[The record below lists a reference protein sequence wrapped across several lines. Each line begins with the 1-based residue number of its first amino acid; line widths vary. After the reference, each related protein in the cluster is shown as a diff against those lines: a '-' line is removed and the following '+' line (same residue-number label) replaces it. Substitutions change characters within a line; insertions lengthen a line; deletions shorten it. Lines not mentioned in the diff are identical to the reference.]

1 MKSASNSGPHA
12 QGPQPETGP
21 GTGNEPKAVE
31 RTIEKPKLT
40 SILDDSQAFAGFSRL
55 SVAMVITNPNSDD
68 NPIVYINDAFER
80 TTGYQRSRV
89 IGRNCRFLQGADT
102 DPSAIQMI
110 RSAIEAGE
118 NVSVDIL
125 NYRATGEAF
134 MNRLL
139 ISPIIDDTGKPI
151 YFLGIQKELR
161 DDEKDRSSDTT
172 RRHLDLVCSRVGQ
185 DLGLIVASLVGET
198 DGTAPVSDD
207 ALKRRLRMLDVLPGR
222 LECLQFVY
230 EEMKLADA
238 QWNRDGI
245 DLGSLLSRISHTI
258 AHNEGRPG
266 VRFVSLVEPLEVN
279 LDTAIRVALIT
290 FELVSNAFQHA
301 FDGLDQGYLE
311 LRVNRLAAGGLRMT
325 ISDDGVGI
333 PRKLNFPSGEFVGGR
348 LVETL
353 LDGLDAS
360 LNVVRG
366 AAGTVIMIDVPVGFT
381 DFKG

>member
-1 MKSASNSGPHA
+1 
-12 QGPQPETGP
+12 
-21 GTGNEPKAVE
+21 VE
-31 RTIEKPKLT
+31 RIVEKPKLT
-40 SILDDSQAFAGFSRL
+40 SVLDDSDALSGFSRL
-55 SVAMVITNPNSDD
+55 SVAMVITNPNTED

-80 TTGYQRSRV
+80 ITGYQRSHV
-89 IGRNCRFLQGADT
+89 IGRNCRFLQGPDT
-102 DPSAIQMI
+102 DPESVRRI

-118 NVSVDIL
+118 DVSVDIL
-125 NYRATGEAF
+125 NYRSTGEAF

-139 ISPIIDDTGKPI
+139 IAPINGGSGRPV
-151 YFLGIQKELR
+151 YLLGIQKELR
-161 DDEKDRSSDTT
+161 DDEQDRANEAT
-172 RRHLDLVCSRVGQ
+172 RLHLDTVYSRVSQ
-185 DLGLIVASLVGET
+185 DLGLIVSSLVDEVDGDMPIPAET
-198 DGTAPVSDD
+198 R
-207 ALKRRLRMLDVLPGR
+207 ALRLRMLDVLPRR

-230 EEMKLADA
+230 EEMKLADT

-279 LDTAIRVALIT
+279 LETAIRVALIT

-333 PRKLNFPSGEFVGGR
+333 PKKLDFPSGHSVGGR
-348 LVETL
+348 LVGSL
-353 LDGLDAS
+353 LEGLEAT
-360 LNVVRG
+360 LNVARG

-381 DFKG
+381 DFRQ

>member
-1 MKSASNSGPHA
+1 M
-12 QGPQPETGP
+12 
-21 GTGNEPKAVE
+21 E
-31 RTIEKPKLT
+31 RFVEKPKLT
-40 SILDDSQAFAGFSRL
+40 SVLDDSQALAGFSRL

-89 IGRNCRFLQGADT
+89 VGRNCRFLQGPDT
-102 DPSAIQMI
+102 DPQAIQMI
-110 RSAIEAGE
+110 RDGLEAGE
-118 NVSVDIL
+118 DIAVDIL

-139 ISPIIDDTGKPI
+139 IAPINDGSGNPL

-161 DDEKDRSSDTT
+161 DDERDRASDAT
-172 RRHLDLVCSRVGQ
+172 RLHLDLVCSRVGQ
-185 DLGLIVASLVGET
+185 DLGLIVSSLVGPNEGDSPAT
-198 DGTAPVSDD
+198 PEDN
-207 ALKRRLRMLDVLPGR
+207 KRRLRMLDVLPRR

-230 EEMKLADA
+230 EEMKLADE

-333 PRKLNFPSGEFVGGR
+333 PRKVTFPSADSVGGR
-348 LVETL
+348 LVASL
-353 LDGLDAS
+353 LDGLDAT

-366 AAGTVIMIDVPVGFT
+366 AAGTVVMIDVPVGFT

>member
-1 MKSASNSGPHA
+1 M
-12 QGPQPETGP
+12 
-21 GTGNEPKAVE
+21 E
-31 RTIEKPKLT
+31 RSVEKPKLT
-40 SILDDSQAFAGFSRL
+40 SVLDDSQALAGFSRL

-89 IGRNCRFLQGADT
+89 IGRNCRFLQGPDT
-102 DPSAIQMI
+102 DPKAVQMI
-110 RSAIEAGE
+110 RDAIESGE
-118 NVSVDIL
+118 DVSVDIL

-139 ISPIIDDTGKPI
+139 IAPISDGLGKPV

-161 DDEKDRSSDTT
+161 DDEKDRASEAT
-172 RRHLDLVCSRVGQ
+172 RLHLDTVCSRVGQ
-185 DLGLIVASLVGET
+185 DLGLIVSSLVDNAELG
-198 DGTAPVSDD
+198 G
-207 ALKRRLRMLDVLPGR
+207 ALSAEAKKRQLRLLDVLPRR

-230 EEMKLADA
+230 EEMKLADE

-279 LDTAIRVALIT
+279 LDAAIRMALIT

-333 PRKLNFPSGEFVGGR
+333 PRKMSFPSVNSVGGR
-348 LVETL
+348 LVSSL
-353 LDGLDAS
+353 LDGLDGT

>member
-1 MKSASNSGPHA
+1 
-12 QGPQPETGP
+12 
-21 GTGNEPKAVE
+21 
-31 RTIEKPKLT
+31 
-40 SILDDSQAFAGFSRL
+40 
-55 SVAMVITNPNSDD
+55 MVITNPNSDD

-89 IGRNCRFLQGADT
+89 IGRNCRFLQGPDT
-102 DPSAIQMI
+102 DPKAVQMI
-110 RSAIEAGE
+110 RDAIESGE
-118 NVSVDIL
+118 DVSVDIL

-139 ISPIIDDTGKPI
+139 IAPISDGLGKPV

-161 DDEKDRSSDTT
+161 DDEKDRASEAT
-172 RRHLDLVCSRVGQ
+172 RLHLDTVCSRVGQ
-185 DLGLIVASLVGET
+185 DLGLIVSSLVDNAELG
-198 DGTAPVSDD
+198 G
-207 ALKRRLRMLDVLPGR
+207 ALSAEAKKRQLRLLDVLPRR

-230 EEMKLADA
+230 EEMKLADE

-279 LDTAIRVALIT
+279 LDAAIRMALIT

-333 PRKLNFPSGEFVGGR
+333 PRKMSFPSVNSVGGR
-348 LVETL
+348 LVSSL
-353 LDGLDAS
+353 LDGLDGT

>member
-1 MKSASNSGPHA
+1 M
-12 QGPQPETGP
+12 
-21 GTGNEPKAVE
+21 E
-31 RTIEKPKLT
+31 RIVEKPKLT
-40 SILDDSQAFAGFSRL
+40 SVLDDSQALAGFSRL
-55 SVAMVITNPNSDD
+55 SVAMVITNPNSKD

-89 IGRNCRFLQGADT
+89 IGRNCRFLQGPDT
-102 DPSAIQMI
+102 DPKSIQMI
-110 RSAIEAGE
+110 RNGIEAGE
-118 NVSVDIL
+118 DVSVDIL

-139 ISPIIDDTGKPI
+139 IAPINDGLGNPV

-161 DDEKDRSSDTT
+161 DDEQDRASEAT
-172 RRHLDLVCSRVGQ
+172 RLHLDTVCSRVGQ
-185 DLGLIVASLVGET
+185 DLGLIVSSLVDT
-198 DGTAPVSDD
+198 ADMTAPDEAESKKQV
-207 ALKRRLRMLDVLPGR
+207 LRMLDVLPRR

-230 EEMKLADA
+230 EEMKLADE

-333 PRKLNFPSGEFVGGR
+333 PSKITFPSAETVGGR
-348 LVETL
+348 LVSSLLEG
-353 LDGLDAS
+353 LDGT

>member
-1 MKSASNSGPHA
+1 M
-12 QGPQPETGP
+12 
-21 GTGNEPKAVE
+21 E
-31 RTIEKPKLT
+31 RSVEKPKLT
-40 SILDDSQAFAGFSRL
+40 SVLDDSQALAGFSRL

-89 IGRNCRFLQGADT
+89 IGRNCRFLQGPDT
-102 DPSAIQMI
+102 DPNAVQMI
-110 RSAIEAGE
+110 RDAIESGE
-118 NVSVDIL
+118 DVSVDIL

-139 ISPIIDDTGKPI
+139 IAPISDGLGKPV

-161 DDEKDRSSDTT
+161 DDEKDRASEAT
-172 RRHLDLVCSRVGQ
+172 RLHLDTVCSRVGQ
-185 DLGLIVASLVGET
+185 DLGLIVSSLVDNAELG
-198 DGTAPVSDD
+198 G
-207 ALKRRLRMLDVLPGR
+207 ALSAEAKKRQLRLLDVLPRR

-230 EEMKLADA
+230 EEMKLADE

-279 LDTAIRVALIT
+279 LDAAIRMALIT

-333 PRKLNFPSGEFVGGR
+333 PRKMSFPSVNSVGGR
-348 LVETL
+348 LVSSL
-353 LDGLDAS
+353 LDGLDGT

>member
-1 MKSASNSGPHA
+1 
-12 QGPQPETGP
+12 
-21 GTGNEPKAVE
+21 
-31 RTIEKPKLT
+31 
-40 SILDDSQAFAGFSRL
+40 
-55 SVAMVITNPNSDD
+55 MVITNPNSDD

-89 IGRNCRFLQGADT
+89 IGRNCRFLQGPDT
-102 DPSAIQMI
+102 DPAAVQKI
-110 RSAIEAGE
+110 RNAIEAGE
-118 NVSVDIL
+118 DVAVDIL

-139 ISPIIDDTGKPI
+139 IAPISDGYGKPV
-151 YFLGIQKELR
+151 YFLGVQKELR
-161 DDEKDRSSDTT
+161 DDEQDRASEAT
-172 RRHLDLVCSRVGQ
+172 RLHLDTVCSRVNQ
-185 DLGLIVASLVGET
+185 DLGLIVNSLVDDSE
-198 DGTAPVSDD
+198 SDTQLSSE
-207 ALKRRLRMLDVLPGR
+207 ASKRRLRMLDLLPRR

-230 EEMKLADA
+230 EEMKLADE
-238 QWNRDGI
+238 QWNRDGV

-266 VRFVSLVEPLEVN
+266 VRFVSLIEPLEVN
-279 LDTAIRVALIT
+279 LDTAIRMALIT

-301 FDGLDQGYLE
+301 FDGLDQGYLD

-333 PRKLNFPSGEFVGGR
+333 PAKMAFPSTDSVGGH
-348 LVETL
+348 LVSSLLEG
-353 LDGLDAS
+353 LDGT

-381 DFKG
+381 DFNG

>member
-1 MKSASNSGPHA
+1 
-12 QGPQPETGP
+12 
-21 GTGNEPKAVE
+21 
-31 RTIEKPKLT
+31 
-40 SILDDSQAFAGFSRL
+40 
-55 SVAMVITNPNSDD
+55 MVITNPNTEG

-102 DPSAIQMI
+102 DPRAIQKI
-110 RSAIEAGE
+110 RNAIEAGE
-118 NVSVDIL
+118 DVSVDIL

-139 ISPIIDDTGKPI
+139 IAPINDGLGKPV
-151 YFLGIQKELR
+151 YYLGIQKELR
-161 DDEKDRSSDTT
+161 DDEKDRSSDAT
-172 RRHLDLVCSRVGQ
+172 RLHLDTVCSRVGQ
-185 DLGLIVASLVGET
+185 DLGLIVNSLVDHNGS
-198 DGTAPVSDD
+198 GTPVVAEDS
-207 ALKRRLRMLDVLPGR
+207 KQRLRMLDLLPKR

-230 EEMKLADA
+230 EEMKLADE

-325 ISDDGVGI
+325 ISDDGAGI
-333 PRKLNFPSGEFVGGR
+333 PSKTLFPSSGSVGGR
-348 LVETL
+348 LVSSL
-353 LDGLDAS
+353 LDGLDGTI
-360 LNVVRG
+360 NVVRG
-366 AAGTVIMIDVPVGFT
+366 AAGTVILIDVPVGFT

>member
-1 MKSASNSGPHA
+1 
-12 QGPQPETGP
+12 
-21 GTGNEPKAVE
+21 VE
-31 RTIEKPKLT
+31 RFVEKPKLT
-40 SILDDSQAFAGFSRL
+40 SVLDDGQALAGFSRL
-55 SVAMVITNPNSDD
+55 SVAMVITNPNTSD

-80 TTGYQRSRV
+80 TTGYERSRV
-89 IGRNCRFLQGADT
+89 IGRNCRFLQGPDT
-102 DPSAIQMI
+102 DPDSIEMI

-118 NVSVDIL
+118 DVSVDIL

-139 ISPIIDDTGKPI
+139 IAPINDGLGKPV
-151 YFLGIQKELR
+151 YYLGIQKELR
-161 DDEKDRSSDTT
+161 DDEKDRSSEAT
-172 RRHLDLVCSRVGQ
+172 RLHLDTVCSRVSQ
-185 DLGLIVASLVGET
+185 DLGLIVSTLVARSNVDSPATE
-198 DGTAPVSDD
+198 DD
-207 ALKRRLRMLDVLPGR
+207 LKRQLRLLDVLPGR

-230 EEMKLADA
+230 EEMKLADQ
-238 QWNRDGI
+238 QWNRDGV

-279 LDTAIRVALIT
+279 LETAIRVSLIT

-325 ISDDGVGI
+325 IADDGVGI
-333 PRKLNFPSGEFVGGR
+333 PGKMALPSSHSVGGR
-348 LVETL
+348 LVASL
-353 LDGLDAS
+353 LDGLDAT

-381 DFKG
+381 DYKQ

>member
-1 MKSASNSGPHA
+1 M
-12 QGPQPETGP
+12 
-21 GTGNEPKAVE
+21 E
-31 RTIEKPKLT
+31 RPVEKPRLT
-40 SILDDSQAFAGFSRL
+40 SVLDDSQALAGFSRL

-89 IGRNCRFLQGADT
+89 IGRNCRFLQGPET
-102 DPSAIQMI
+102 DPLAIQMI
-110 RSAIEAGE
+110 RDAIEAGE
-118 NVSVDIL
+118 DVSVDIL

-139 ISPIIDDTGKPI
+139 IAPISDGLGKPV
-151 YFLGIQKELR
+151 YYLGVQKELR
-161 DDEKDRSSDTT
+161 DDEQERSSDTT
-172 RRHLDLVCSRVGQ
+172 RLHLDMVCSRVGQ
-185 DLGLIVASLVGET
+185 DLGLIVGSLIGPEDT
-198 DGTAPVSDD
+198 DAPATTES
-207 ALKRRLRMLDVLPGR
+207 RRLRSRMLDVLPRR

-266 VRFVSLVEPLEVN
+266 VRFVSLVDPLEVN

-333 PRKLNFPSGEFVGGR
+333 PPKKMFPSEQSVGGR
-348 LVETL
+348 LVMSL
-353 LDGLDAS
+353 LDGLDAT

-381 DFKG
+381 DYKE

>member
-1 MKSASNSGPHA
+1 M
-12 QGPQPETGP
+12 
-21 GTGNEPKAVE
+21 E
-31 RTIEKPKLT
+31 RSVEKPKLT
-40 SILDDSQAFAGFSRL
+40 SVLDDSQALAGFSRL

-89 IGRNCRFLQGADT
+89 IGRNCRFLQGPDT
-102 DPSAIQMI
+102 DPKAVQMI
-110 RSAIEAGE
+110 RDAIESGE
-118 NVSVDIL
+118 DVSVDIL

-139 ISPIIDDTGKPI
+139 IAPISDGLGKPV

-161 DDEKDRSSDTT
+161 DDEKDRASEAT
-172 RRHLDLVCSRVGQ
+172 RLHLDTVCSRVGQ
-185 DLGLIVASLVGET
+185 DLGLIVSSLVDNAELG
-198 DGTAPVSDD
+198 G
-207 ALKRRLRMLDVLPGR
+207 ALSAEAKKRQLRLLDVLPRR

-230 EEMKLADA
+230 EEMKLADE

-279 LDTAIRVALIT
+279 LDAAIRMALIT

-333 PRKLNFPSGEFVGGR
+333 PRKMSFPSVNSVGGR
-348 LVETL
+348 LVSSLLEG
-353 LDGLDAS
+353 LDGT

>member
-1 MKSASNSGPHA
+1 M
-12 QGPQPETGP
+12 
-21 GTGNEPKAVE
+21 E
-31 RTIEKPKLT
+31 RSVEKPKLT
-40 SILDDSQAFAGFSRL
+40 SVLDDSQALAGFSRL

-89 IGRNCRFLQGADT
+89 IGRNCRFLQGPDT
-102 DPSAIQMI
+102 DPKAVQMI
-110 RSAIEAGE
+110 RNAIEAGE
-118 NVSVDIL
+118 DVSVDIL

-139 ISPIIDDTGKPI
+139 IAPISDGLGKPV

-161 DDEKDRSSDTT
+161 DDEKDRASEAT
-172 RRHLDLVCSRVGQ
+172 RLHLDTVCSRVGQ
-185 DLGLIVASLVGET
+185 DLGLIVNSLVDNAEV
-198 DGTAPVSDD
+198 DG
-207 ALKRRLRMLDVLPGR
+207 ALSPEARKRQLRMLDVLPRR

-230 EEMKLADA
+230 EEMKLADE

-279 LDTAIRVALIT
+279 LDAAIRIALIT

-333 PRKLNFPSGEFVGGR
+333 PRKMSFPSINSVGGR
-348 LVETL
+348 LVSSL
-353 LDGLDAS
+353 LVGLDGT

>member
-1 MKSASNSGPHA
+1 M
-12 QGPQPETGP
+12 
-21 GTGNEPKAVE
+21 E

-40 SILDDSQAFAGFSRL
+40 SVLDDSQAFAGFSRL

-89 IGRNCRFLQGADT
+89 IGRNCRFLQGPET
-102 DPSAIQMI
+102 DPNALQMI

-118 NVSVDIL
+118 DVSVDIL

-139 ISPIIDDTGKPI
+139 ISPIIDGTGKPV

-161 DDEKDRSSDTT
+161 DDEKDRSSDAT

-185 DLGLIVASLVGET
+185 DLGLIVTSLVGET
-198 DGTAPVSDD
+198 DGTAPISDE
-207 ALKRRLRMLDVLPGR
+207 AMKRRLRMLDVLPRR

-333 PRKLNFPSGEFVGGR
+333 PRKLNFPSGDSVGGR

-353 LDGLDAS
+353 LDGLDAT

>member
-1 MKSASNSGPHA
+1 M
-12 QGPQPETGP
+12 
-21 GTGNEPKAVE
+21 E
-31 RTIEKPKLT
+31 RIVEKPKLT
-40 SILDDSQAFAGFSRL
+40 SVLDDSQALAGFSRL
-55 SVAMVITNPNSDD
+55 SVAMVITNPNSED

-80 TTGYQRSRV
+80 MTGYQRSRV
-89 IGRNCRFLQGADT
+89 IGRNCRFLQGPDT
-102 DPSAIQMI
+102 DPDSIQMI
-110 RSAIEAGE
+110 RDAMQSGE
-118 NVSVDIL
+118 DVSVDIL

-139 ISPIIDDTGKPI
+139 IAPINDEFGNPV
-151 YFLGIQKELR
+151 YFLGIQTELHE
-161 DDEKDRSSDTT
+161 DDQDLAPEATRIPLDT
-172 RRHLDLVCSRVGQ
+172 VCSRVGQ
-185 DLGLIVASLVGET
+185 DLGLIVSSLFDRVD
-198 DGTAPVSDD
+198 DGTPVSED
-207 ALKRRLRMLDVLPGR
+207 ATKRRLRMLDVLPRR

-230 EEMKLADA
+230 EEMKLADE

-333 PRKLNFPSGEFVGGR
+333 PAKMTFPSSESVGGR
-348 LVETL
+348 LVGSL
-353 LDGLDAS
+353 LDGLDAT

-366 AAGTVIMIDVPVGFT
+366 AAGTVVMIDVPVGFT
-381 DFKG
+381 DFKDNAASRGM

>member
-1 MKSASNSGPHA
+1 M
-12 QGPQPETGP
+12 
-21 GTGNEPKAVE
+21 E
-31 RTIEKPKLT
+31 RSVEKPKLT
-40 SILDDSQAFAGFSRL
+40 SVLDDSQALAGFSRL

-89 IGRNCRFLQGADT
+89 IGRNCRFLQGPDT
-102 DPSAIQMI
+102 DPKAVQMI
-110 RSAIEAGE
+110 RNAIEAGE
-118 NVSVDIL
+118 DVSVDIL

-139 ISPIIDDTGKPI
+139 IAPISDGLGKPV

-161 DDEKDRSSDTT
+161 DDEKDRASEAT
-172 RRHLDLVCSRVGQ
+172 RLHLDTVCSRVGQ
-185 DLGLIVASLVGET
+185 DLGLIVNSLVDNAE
-198 DGTAPVSDD
+198 ADD
-207 ALKRRLRMLDVLPGR
+207 ALSPEARKRQLRMLDVLPRR

-230 EEMKLADA
+230 EEMKLADQ

-279 LDTAIRVALIT
+279 LDAAIRMALIT

-333 PRKLNFPSGEFVGGR
+333 PRKMSFPSINSVGGR
-348 LVETL
+348 LVSSLLEG
-353 LDGLDAS
+353 LDGT

>member
-1 MKSASNSGPHA
+1 MKNASNSVRHA
-12 QGPQPETGP
+12 QGRQPETG
-21 GTGNEPKAVE
+21 THRIAVE
-31 RTIEKPKLT
+31 RSVEKPKLT
-40 SILDDSQAFAGFSRL
+40 SVLDDSQALAGFSRL

-89 IGRNCRFLQGADT
+89 IGRNCRFLQGPDT
-102 DPSAIQMI
+102 DPQTVESM
-110 RSAIEAGE
+110 RNAIEAGE
-118 NVSVDIL
+118 DVSVDIL

-139 ISPIIDDTGKPI
+139 IAPINDGFGKPV

-161 DDEKDRSSDTT
+161 DDEMDRASEAT
-172 RRHLDLVCSRVGQ
+172 RLHLDMVCSRVGQ
-185 DLGLIVASLVGET
+185 DLGLIVSSLVGSKDPTET
-198 DGTAPVSDD
+198 AQTELS
-207 ALKRRLRMLDVLPGR
+207 KQHLRMLDQLPRR

-230 EEMKLADA
+230 EEMKLADE

-311 LRVNRLAAGGLRMT
+311 LRVNRLAAGGLRMM

-333 PRKLNFPSGEFVGGR
+333 PRKITFPSSESVGGR
-348 LVETL
+348 LVASL
-353 LDGLDAS
+353 LEGLDAT
-360 LNVVRG
+360 LNTVRG

>member
-1 MKSASNSGPHA
+1 M
-12 QGPQPETGP
+12 
-21 GTGNEPKAVE
+21 E
-31 RTIEKPKLT
+31 RTIEKPKFT
-40 SILDDSQAFAGFSRL
+40 SVMDDSQAFAGFSRL

-89 IGRNCRFLQGADT
+89 IGRNCRFLQGPET
-102 DPSAIQMI
+102 DPNAIQMI
-110 RSAIEAGE
+110 RSGIEAGE
-118 NVSVDIL
+118 DVSVDIL

-139 ISPIIDDTGKPI
+139 ISPIIDGTGKPV

-161 DDEKDRSSDTT
+161 DDEKDRSSDAT
-172 RRHLDLVCSRVGQ
+172 RQHLDLVCSRVGQ
-185 DLGLIVASLVGET
+185 DLGLIVTSLVGET
-198 DGTAPVSDD
+198 DGTAPISDE
-207 ALKRRLRMLDVLPGR
+207 AMKRRLRMLDVLPRR

-333 PRKLNFPSGEFVGGR
+333 PRKRNFPSGESVGGR

-353 LDGLDAS
+353 LDGLDAT

>member
-1 MKSASNSGPHA
+1 M
-12 QGPQPETGP
+12 
-21 GTGNEPKAVE
+21 E
-31 RTIEKPKLT
+31 RSVEKPKLT
-40 SILDDSQAFAGFSRL
+40 SVLDDSQALAGFSRL

-89 IGRNCRFLQGADT
+89 IGRNCRFLQGPDT
-102 DPSAIQMI
+102 DPKAVQMI
-110 RSAIEAGE
+110 RNAIEAGE
-118 NVSVDIL
+118 DVSVDIL

-139 ISPIIDDTGKPI
+139 IAPISDGLGKPV

-161 DDEKDRSSDTT
+161 DDEKDRASEAT
-172 RRHLDLVCSRVGQ
+172 RLHLDTVCSRVGQ
-185 DLGLIVASLVGET
+185 DLGLIVNSLVDNAEA
-198 DGTAPVSDD
+198 DG
-207 ALKRRLRMLDVLPGR
+207 ALSPEARKRQLRMLDVLPRR

-230 EEMKLADA
+230 EEMKLADE

-279 LDTAIRVALIT
+279 LDAAIRMALIT

-333 PRKLNFPSGEFVGGR
+333 PRKMSFPSINSVGGR
-348 LVETL
+348 LVSSL
-353 LDGLDAS
+353 LVGLDGT

>member
-1 MKSASNSGPHA
+1 M
-12 QGPQPETGP
+12 
-21 GTGNEPKAVE
+21 E
-31 RTIEKPKLT
+31 RSVEKPKLT
-40 SILDDSQAFAGFSRL
+40 SVLDDSQALAGFSRL

-89 IGRNCRFLQGADT
+89 IGRNCRFLQGPDT
-102 DPSAIQMI
+102 DPKAVQMI
-110 RSAIEAGE
+110 RNAIESGE
-118 NVSVDIL
+118 DVSVDIL

-139 ISPIIDDTGKPI
+139 IAPISDGFGKPV

-161 DDEKDRSSDTT
+161 EDEKDRSSDAT
-172 RRHLDLVCSRVGQ
+172 RLHLDTVCSRVGQ
-185 DLGLIVASLVGET
+185 DLGLIVNSLVDNAEA
-198 DGTAPVSDD
+198 DG
-207 ALKRRLRMLDVLPGR
+207 ALSPEARKRQLRMLDVLPRR

-230 EEMKLADA
+230 EEMKLADE

-279 LDTAIRVALIT
+279 LDAAIRMALIT

-333 PRKLNFPSGEFVGGR
+333 PRKMSFPSANSVGGR
-348 LVETL
+348 LVASLLEG
-353 LDGLDAS
+353 LDGT

>member
-1 MKSASNSGPHA
+1 
-12 QGPQPETGP
+12 
-21 GTGNEPKAVE
+21 
-31 RTIEKPKLT
+31 
-40 SILDDSQAFAGFSRL
+40 
-55 SVAMVITNPNSDD
+55 
-68 NPIVYINDAFER
+68 
-80 TTGYQRSRV
+80 
-89 IGRNCRFLQGADT
+89 
-102 DPSAIQMI
+102 
-110 RSAIEAGE
+110 
-118 NVSVDIL
+118 
-125 NYRATGEAF
+125 
-134 MNRLL
+134 
-139 ISPIIDDTGKPI
+139 
-151 YFLGIQKELR
+151 
-161 DDEKDRSSDTT
+161 
-172 RRHLDLVCSRVGQ
+172 
-185 DLGLIVASLVGET
+185 
-198 DGTAPVSDD
+198 
-207 ALKRRLRMLDVLPGR
+207 

-230 EEMKLADA
+230 EEMKLADE

-279 LDTAIRVALIT
+279 LDAAIRMALIT

-333 PRKLNFPSGEFVGGR
+333 PRKMSFPSANSVGGR
-348 LVETL
+348 LVASLLEG
-353 LDGLDAS
+353 LDGT

>member
-1 MKSASNSGPHA
+1 
-12 QGPQPETGP
+12 
-21 GTGNEPKAVE
+21 VE
-31 RTIEKPKLT
+31 RTVEKPKLT
-40 SILDDSQAFAGFSRL
+40 SVLDDSQALAGFSRL

-89 IGRNCRFLQGADT
+89 IGRNCRFLQGPDT
-102 DPSAIQMI
+102 DPNAVQMI
-110 RSAIEAGE
+110 RNAIEAGE
-118 NVSVDIL
+118 DVAVDIL

-139 ISPIIDDTGKPI
+139 IAPISDGFGKPV

-161 DDEKDRSSDTT
+161 DDEQDRASDAT
-172 RRHLDLVCSRVGQ
+172 RLHLDTVCSRVNQ
-185 DLGLIVASLVGET
+185 DLGLIVSSLVDSAESEGLLSAE
-198 DGTAPVSDD
+198 AN
-207 ALKRRLRMLDVLPGR
+207 KRRLRMLDQLPRR

-230 EEMKLADA
+230 EEMKLADE

-279 LDTAIRVALIT
+279 LDAAIRMALIT

-311 LRVNRLAAGGLRMT
+311 LRANRLAAGGLRMT

-333 PRKLNFPSGEFVGGR
+333 PRKMAFPSEHSVGGR
-348 LVETL
+348 LVSSLLEG
-353 LDGLDAS
+353 LDGT

>member
-1 MKSASNSGPHA
+1 
-12 QGPQPETGP
+12 
-21 GTGNEPKAVE
+21 VE
-31 RTIEKPKLT
+31 RSVEKPKLT
-40 SILDDSQAFAGFSRL
+40 SVLDDSQALAGFSRL

-89 IGRNCRFLQGADT
+89 IGRNCRFLQGPDT
-102 DPSAIQMI
+102 DPKAVQMI
-110 RSAIEAGE
+110 RNAIESGE
-118 NVSVDIL
+118 DVSVDIL

-139 ISPIIDDTGKPI
+139 IAPISDGFGKPV

-161 DDEKDRSSDTT
+161 EDEKDRSSDAT
-172 RRHLDLVCSRVGQ
+172 RLHLDTVCSRVGQ
-185 DLGLIVASLVGET
+185 DLGLIVNSLVDNAEA
-198 DGTAPVSDD
+198 DG
-207 ALKRRLRMLDVLPGR
+207 ALSPEARKRQLRMLDVLPRR

-230 EEMKLADA
+230 EEMKLADE

-279 LDTAIRVALIT
+279 LDAAIRMALIT

-333 PRKLNFPSGEFVGGR
+333 PRKMSFPSANSVGGR
-348 LVETL
+348 LVASLLEG
-353 LDGLDAS
+353 LDGT

>member
-1 MKSASNSGPHA
+1 M
-12 QGPQPETGP
+12 
-21 GTGNEPKAVE
+21 E

-89 IGRNCRFLQGADT
+89 IGRNCRFLQGPET
-102 DPSAIQMI
+102 DPNALQMI
-110 RSAIEAGE
+110 RSGIEAGE
-118 NVSVDIL
+118 NVSVDVL

-139 ISPIIDDTGKPI
+139 ISPIIDGTGKPV

-161 DDEKDRSSDTT
+161 DDEKDRSSDAT

-185 DLGLIVASLVGET
+185 DLGLIVTSLVGET
-198 DGTAPVSDD
+198 DGIGPVSDEMM
-207 ALKRRLRMLDVLPGR
+207 KRRLRMLDVLPRR

-333 PRKLNFPSGEFVGGR
+333 PRKLNFPSVESVGGR

-353 LDGLDAS
+353 LDGLDAT

-366 AAGTVIMIDVPVGFT
+366 AAGTVVMIDVPVGFT

>member
-1 MKSASNSGPHA
+1 
-12 QGPQPETGP
+12 
-21 GTGNEPKAVE
+21 VE
-31 RTIEKPKLT
+31 RLVDKPKLT
-40 SILDDSQAFAGFSRL
+40 SVLDDSQALAGFSRL
-55 SVAMVITNPNSDD
+55 SVAMLITNPNSDD

-89 IGRNCRFLQGADT
+89 IGRNCRFLQGPDT
-102 DPSAIQMI
+102 DPAAVQKI
-110 RSAIEAGE
+110 RNAIEAGE
-118 NVSVDIL
+118 DVAVDIL
-125 NYRATGEAF
+125 NYRATGEPF

-139 ISPIIDDTGKPI
+139 IAPISDGYGKPV

-161 DDEKDRSSDTT
+161 DDEKDRASDAT
-172 RRHLDLVCSRVGQ
+172 RLHLDTVCSRVNQ
-185 DLGLIVASLVGET
+185 DLGLIVSSLV
-198 DGTAPVSDD
+198 DDSDQNGSLSPE
-207 ALKRRLRMLDVLPGR
+207 AQKRRLRMLDVLPRR

-230 EEMKLADA
+230 EEMKLADE

-266 VRFVSLVEPLEVN
+266 VRFVSLIEPLEVN
-279 LDTAIRVALIT
+279 LDTAIRMALIT

-311 LRVNRLAAGGLRMT
+311 LRVNRLAAGGLRMS

-333 PRKLNFPSGEFVGGR
+333 PPKMSFPSIDSVGGR
-348 LVETL
+348 LVSSLLEG
-353 LDGLDAS
+353 LDGT

-381 DFKG
+381 DFKT

>member
-1 MKSASNSGPHA
+1 
-12 QGPQPETGP
+12 
-21 GTGNEPKAVE
+21 
-31 RTIEKPKLT
+31 
-40 SILDDSQAFAGFSRL
+40 
-55 SVAMVITNPNSDD
+55 MVITNPNSDD

-89 IGRNCRFLQGADT
+89 IGRNCRFLQGPDT
-102 DPSAIQMI
+102 DPDAVQMI

-118 NVSVDIL
+118 DVAVDIL

-139 ISPIIDDTGKPI
+139 IAPINDAMGKPV

-161 DDEKDRSSDTT
+161 DDEQDRASEGT
-172 RRHLDLVCSRVGQ
+172 RLHLDTVCSRVNQ
-185 DLGLIVASLVGET
+185 DLGLIVSSLVDPFDET
-198 DGTAPVSDD
+198 TVLSPEAS
-207 ALKRRLRMLDVLPGR
+207 KRRLRMLDQLPRR

-279 LDTAIRVALIT
+279 LDTAIRMALIT

-301 FDGLDQGYLE
+301 FQDLDQGYLE

-325 ISDDGVGI
+325 IADDGVGI
-333 PRKLNFPSGEFVGGR
+333 PRKMSFPSDNSVGGR
-348 LVETL
+348 LVSSL
-353 LDGLDAS
+353 LDGLDGT

>member
-1 MKSASNSGPHA
+1 
-12 QGPQPETGP
+12 
-21 GTGNEPKAVE
+21 VE
-31 RTIEKPKLT
+31 RSVEKPKLT
-40 SILDDSQAFAGFSRL
+40 SVLDDSQALAGFSRL

-89 IGRNCRFLQGADT
+89 IGRNCRFLQGPDT
-102 DPSAIQMI
+102 DPKAVQMI
-110 RSAIEAGE
+110 RNAIEAGE
-118 NVSVDIL
+118 DVSVDIL
-125 NYRATGEAF
+125 NYRATVEAF

-139 ISPIIDDTGKPI
+139 IAPISDGLGKPV

-161 DDEKDRSSDTT
+161 DDEKDRASEAT
-172 RRHLDLVCSRVGQ
+172 RLHLDTVCSRVGQ
-185 DLGLIVASLVGET
+185 DLGLIVNSLVDNAEA
-198 DGTAPVSDD
+198 DG
-207 ALKRRLRMLDVLPGR
+207 ALSPEARKRQFRMLDVLPRR

-230 EEMKLADA
+230 EEMKLADE

-279 LDTAIRVALIT
+279 LDAAIRMALIT

-333 PRKLNFPSGEFVGGR
+333 PRKMSFPSINSVGGR
-348 LVETL
+348 LVSSLLEG
-353 LDGLDAS
+353 LDGT

>member
-1 MKSASNSGPHA
+1 M
-12 QGPQPETGP
+12 
-21 GTGNEPKAVE
+21 E
-31 RTIEKPKLT
+31 RAADKPKLT
-40 SILDDSQAFAGFSRL
+40 SVLDDSQALAGFSRL
-55 SVAMVITNPNSDD
+55 NVAMVISNPQSED
-68 NPIVYINDAFER
+68 NPIVYVNDAFER
-80 TTGYQRSRV
+80 TTGYNRAAV
-89 IGRNCRFLQGADT
+89 IGRNCRFLQGTDT
-102 DPSAIQMI
+102 DPEAVRKI

-118 NVSVDIL
+118 DVSVDIL
-125 NYRATGEAF
+125 NYRASGEPF

-139 ISPIIDDTGKPI
+139 IAPILGARGKPV

-161 DDEKDRSSDTT
+161 DDEQDQANDSARL
-172 RRHLDLVCSRVGQ
+172 HLDTVCSRVSK
-185 DLGLIVASLVGET
+185 DLGLIVTSLVGK
-198 DGTAPVSDD
+198 SD
-207 ALKRRLRMLDVLPGR
+207 AKPPTTEEERQKFLRTLDVLPRR

-230 EEMKLADA
+230 EEMQLADE

-279 LDTAIRVALIT
+279 LDTAIRVALMT

-325 ISDDGVGI
+325 IADDGVGI
-333 PRKLNFPSGEFVGGR
+333 PKKQGFPSSTSVGGR
-348 LVETL
+348 LVSSL
-353 LDGLDAS
+353 LDGLDAT
-360 LNVVRG
+360 LNVARG

-381 DFKG
+381 DIRE

>member
-1 MKSASNSGPHA
+1 
-12 QGPQPETGP
+12 
-21 GTGNEPKAVE
+21 VE
-31 RTIEKPKLT
+31 RPVEKPKLT
-40 SILDDSQAFAGFSRL
+40 SVLDDSQALAGFSRL

-89 IGRNCRFLQGADT
+89 IGRNCRFLQGPDT
-102 DPSAIQMI
+102 DPNAVQKI

-118 NVSVDIL
+118 DVSVDIL

-139 ISPIIDDTGKPI
+139 IAPINDGSGKPV

-161 DDEKDRSSDTT
+161 DDEQDRASEATKL
-172 RRHLDLVCSRVGQ
+172 HLDTICSRVNQ
-185 DLGLIVASLVGET
+185 DLGLIVSSLVDQPDEN
-198 DGTAPVSDD
+198 GTLSPEAN
-207 ALKRRLRMLDVLPGR
+207 KRRLRMLDQLPRR

-266 VRFVSLVEPLEVN
+266 VRFVSLIEPLEVN
-279 LDTAIRVALIT
+279 LDTAIRMALIT

-301 FDGLDQGYLE
+301 FEGLDQGYLE

-333 PRKLNFPSGEFVGGR
+333 PRKMTFPSSNSVGGR
-348 LVETL
+348 LVSSL
-353 LDGLDAS
+353 LDGLDGT

>member
-1 MKSASNSGPHA
+1 M
-12 QGPQPETGP
+12 
-21 GTGNEPKAVE
+21 E
-31 RTIEKPKLT
+31 RSVEKPKLT
-40 SILDDSQAFAGFSRL
+40 SVLDDSQALAGFSRL

-89 IGRNCRFLQGADT
+89 IGRNCRFLQGPDT
-102 DPSAIQMI
+102 DPKAVQMI
-110 RSAIEAGE
+110 RDAIESGE
-118 NVSVDIL
+118 DVSVDIL

-139 ISPIIDDTGKPI
+139 IAPISDGLGKPV

-161 DDEKDRSSDTT
+161 DDEKDRASEAT
-172 RRHLDLVCSRVGQ
+172 RLHLDTVCSRVGQ
-185 DLGLIVASLVGET
+185 DLGLIVSSLVDNAELG
-198 DGTAPVSDD
+198 G
-207 ALKRRLRMLDVLPGR
+207 ALSAEAKKRQLRLLDVLPRR

-230 EEMKLADA
+230 EEMKLADE

-279 LDTAIRVALIT
+279 LDAAIRMALIT

-333 PRKLNFPSGEFVGGR
+333 PRKMSFPSVNSIGGR
-348 LVETL
+348 LVSSL
-353 LDGLDAS
+353 LDGLDGT

-381 DFKG
+381 DFKE